1 MKFTPL
7 DIQHQQF
14 KTGFRGYD
22 RSEVEAFLK
31 DVSDAMEELVKE
43 NAGLKEHL
51 ETLDRQL
58 QSLRQKETTLTDL
71 LVTTQTMAENVK
83 QSAYREAELIL
94 KEAELKAED
103 IIKTAQDEHVL
114 LQREIHALQRERT
127 MALEKLRSLLQTFH
141 KIIELEELDH
151 QQLSQETIDPGTRY
165 EDA

>member
-22 RSEVEAFLK
+22 TAEVAAFLK
-31 DVSDAMEELVKE
+31 EVSDAMEELVKE
-43 NAGLKEHL
+43 NAALKEHA
-51 ETLDRQL
+51 ETVERQL
-58 QSLRQKETTLTDL
+58 QTFRQKETALTDI
-71 LVTTQTMAENVK
+71 LVTTQTLADNVK

-103 IIKTAQDEHVL
+103 IIKTGQDEHVL
-114 LQREIHALQRERT
+114 LQREIHTLQRQRT
-127 MALEKLRSLLQTFH
+127 VALEKLRSLLQTFH
-141 KIIELEELDH
+141 KIIELEELDNE
-151 QQLSQETIDPGTRY
+151 QVTPEVIDPGNRF